1 MSSLL
6 VRTLIDVHRIIANTE
21 TIQRKTWNKI
31 HKICYA
37 NNEEF
42 WACRADHKSLQFL
55 WRTSEV
61 NPIQDRKHY
70 DRHCSDKKWYLV
82 YTDSKQSTV
91 NVVKSTEIN

>member
-6 VRTLIDVHRIIANTE
+6 VRTLIDVPRIIANTE

-42 WACRADHKSLQFL
+42 WACRADQIISLYNFYGEL
-55 WRTSEV
+55 
-61 NPIQDRKHY
+61 
-70 DRHCSDKKWYLV
+70 
-82 YTDSKQSTV
+82 
-91 NVVKSTEIN
+91 VKSIQSKTGNITIDIAVTKSGI